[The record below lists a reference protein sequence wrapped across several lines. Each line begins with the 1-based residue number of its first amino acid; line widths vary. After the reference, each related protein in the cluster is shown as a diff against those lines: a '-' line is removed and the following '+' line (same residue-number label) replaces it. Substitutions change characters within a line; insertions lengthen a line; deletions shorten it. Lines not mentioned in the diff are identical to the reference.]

1 MHVNELD
8 MISNFQRHESE
19 NRFTIVNNNVGQLN
33 EIPSLADNTGSRST
47 YMSTNLTQN
56 TKWNVNSQKDQNH
69 RDDFENS
76 SVITITNKDDQD
88 ILNPLIEEEKTL
100 TEVTSKKSEYN
111 VNISQSFMN
120 LELLVNC

>member
-1 MHVNELD
+1 MHINELD
-8 MISNFQRHESE
+8 MISNLQRHESE

-88 ILNPLIEEEKTL
+88 ILNP
-100 TEVTSKKSEYN
+100 
-111 VNISQSFMN
+111 
-120 LELLVNC
+120 